1 VRPRHRPDGS
11 HSIRRMHGSNG
22 SDTDTGPQVE
32 PGPANDG
39 LARPVSFDAGYGSGR
54 KRGLVLGGGGVFF
67 VAWQV
72 AYLNGLAK
80 RGVQLDRA
88 DIIVGTSA
96 GSLVAS
102 IMGSGGLKRFG
113 IQVDLIARMPSLVG
127 LLAPA
132 SHFTPS
138 QLRALT
144 MFREAQ
150 DSDPDTVRAIGFA
163 AMAAHAPSAAEM
175 RRNTSLTVAARGW
188 TSPALHITAT
198 DVYTAERLVIDEH
211 ARVSSIR
218 AAAASSAVPG
228 IFSPQP
234 LLDRFAMDGGTSGSG
249 THCDIVAGAERA
261 LVVALSAGIEQE
273 VAMMTVPVGKFE
285 AELDGLRDAGT
296 AVRAR
301 GPLEVDIKKLMD
313 PTAVPEALAL
323 GDRQAAADAGEI
335 ASFWN
340 A

>member
-1 VRPRHRPDGS
+1 MIPRHRLDRGR
-11 HSIRRMHGSNG
+11 SIRRMNASNG
-22 SDTDTGPQVE
+22 SVADPGPGSG
-32 PGPANDG
+32 PGPAHDG
-39 LARPVSFDAGYGSGR
+39 LAKPVSFEARYGAGSR
-54 KRGLVLGGGGVFF
+54 RGLVLGGGGVFF

-102 IMGSGGLKRFG
+102 IMGSGGLRRFG
-113 IQVDLIARMPSLVG
+113 VQVDLIARIPALVG

-138 QLRALT
+138 QLRALNL
-144 MFREAQ
+144 FREAG
-150 DSDPDTVRAIGFA
+150 DANPDTVRAIGHA
-163 AMAAHAPSAAEM
+163 ALAAHTPSAAEM
-175 RRNTSLTVAARGW
+175 RRNTSFTVATRGW

-198 DVYTAERLVIDEH
+198 DVFTAERLVIDQH
-211 ARVSSIR
+211 AGISSIR

-234 LLDRFAMDGGTSGSG
+234 ILDRFAMDGGTSGSG
-249 THCDIVAGAERA
+249 THCDVVAGADKA
-261 LVVALSAGIEQE
+261 LVVALGASIEQE
-273 VAMMTVPVGKFE
+273 IATMTIQVGSFE
-285 AELDGLRDAGT
+285 SELAGLRDAGT
-296 AVRAR
+296 EAR
-301 GPLEVDIKKLMD
+301 SKGPLEVDLKKLMD

-335 ASFWN
+335 AAFWN
-340 A
+340 L